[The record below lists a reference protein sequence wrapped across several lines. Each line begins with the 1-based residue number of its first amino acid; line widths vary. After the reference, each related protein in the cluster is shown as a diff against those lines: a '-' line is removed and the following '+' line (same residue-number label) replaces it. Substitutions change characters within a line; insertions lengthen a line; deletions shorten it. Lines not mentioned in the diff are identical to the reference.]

1 MTNINNTEN
10 GKWTLRLPVLIFTT
24 VLTALLV
31 ALGLAYIHANI
42 ERNHAITARK
52 RAWRQG
58 YLARTETEKA
68 KRDIYRYE
76 ISETTHLLEK
86 EKWDDALSMLKALNP
101 DFRGWECGLL
111 MNRASVEL
119 FTLCKYSNG
128 PCFVSCSPD
137 GKRLASANEN
147 CITIWDALTRKALMK
162 LHGDTNTID
171 PIAFSPDGKRLAS
184 AGAQGVKLWD
194 PVTGKMLLAIDGD
207 SKPVISVTFSPDGKQ
222 LAAIYKD
229 KAIKILD
236 TVTGTKLLVL
246 QGRAANA
253 QCVAFSP
260 DGKQLASG
268 SWKDT
273 ITFCHATTGK
283 ELRVVDAGVHGV
295 FSIAFSPD
303 GKHLA
308 VGGWTGVRLSDTA
321 TGKELFSR
329 HGASDYVRSLAFSP
343 DGETLT
349 AAGSGFLIL
358 MDAYT
363 GTVLRKF
370 KNDRDSVY
378 SLAFSPDGKR
388 LISGSDNDAGGPA
401 VQIWDTAIH
410 REQLRITVNPHS
422 EDDGPWTSWVNSVS
436 ISPDNK
442 RLAAGDTNKMI
453 TIWDTTAGKE
463 LLRFTGHS
471 NRIEHVAFAPD
482 GKRLVSVA
490 YGESV
495 KLWNSFTG
503 KELTT
508 LDGYSDW
515 VRSIAFSLDGKQL
528 AVGSRDGTIKIRNA
542 VTGKEQ
548 ITLKSDAY
556 VAMYVTFSA
565 DGKRLASLGSY
576 RHRKTAVKIWDTVTG
591 QELQTFEETF
601 LDVRRGPDLIALSPD
616 GQHLVWASW
625 RGLWLWDAVTGTKLF
640 GLKGHGG
647 DLQSVAFSPDG
658 KRLVSGSESW
668 GDGERTIRIW
678 DTISGKELLSLDG
691 AGDVLSLAFSPDGKL
706 LASGNSRN
714 TVTIWKTLDWT
725 KPPK

>member
-10 GKWTLRLPVLIFTT
+10 GKWIRRLPVLISTT
-24 VLTALLV
+24 VLIALLV
-31 ALGLAYIHANI
+31 ALGLAYIRANV

-52 RAWRQG
+52 YAWRQC
-58 YLARTETEKA
+58 YLARTETDDA
-68 KRDIYRYE
+68 KREIYRYE

-86 EKWDDALSMLKALNP
+86 EKWAEALALLNTLNP

-119 FTLCKYSNG
+119 FTLCKYPNG

-194 PVTGKMLLAIDGD
+194 PVTGKMLLTIDGD
-207 SKPVISVTFSPDGKQ
+207 SKPVISV
-222 LAAIYKD
+222 
-229 KAIKILD
+229 
-236 TVTGTKLLVL
+236 
-246 QGRAANA
+246 
-253 QCVAFSP
+253 AFSP
-260 DGKQLASG
+260 DGNRLA
-268 SWKDT
+268 
-273 ITFCHATTGK
+273 
-283 ELRVVDAGVHGV
+283 
-295 FSIAFSPD
+295 
-303 GKHLA
+303 
-308 VGGWTGVRLSDTA
+308 
-321 TGKELFSR
+321 
-329 HGASDYVRSLAFSP
+329 
-343 DGETLT
+343 
-349 AAGSGFLIL
+349 
-358 MDAYT
+358 
-363 GTVLRKF
+363 
-370 KNDRDSVY
+370 
-378 SLAFSPDGKR
+378 
-388 LISGSDNDAGGPA
+388 SGSDNDPGGNA
-401 VQIWDTAIH
+401 VQIWDTAIN
-410 REQLRITVNPHS
+410 REQLRITVKPYL
-422 EDDGPWTSWVNSVS
+422 DDDRRQMSWVNSVA

-442 RLAAGDTNKMI
+442 RLAAGDNNKMI

-471 NRIEHVAFAPD
+471 ETVEHVAFSPD
-482 GKRLVSVA
+482 GKRLASVA
-490 YGESV
+490 YGGSV

-503 KELTT
+503 EELAT

-542 VTGKEQ
+542 VTGDEQ
-548 ITLKSDAY
+548 ITLKCDAY
-556 VAMYVTFSA
+556 VAGSVTFSA
-565 DGKRLASLGSY
+565 DGTRLASLGSY
-576 RHRKTAVKIWDTVTG
+576 RHRGIAVKIWDTVTG
-591 QELQTFEETF
+591 LELQTFEETF

-616 GQHLVWASW
+616 GQRLVWASW

-640 GLKGHGG
+640 GFKGHGG

-668 GDGERTIRIW
+668 GDWKRTIRIW
-678 DTISGKELLSLDG
+678 DTMSGKELLSLDG
-691 AGDVLSLAFSPDGKL
+691 RGDVLSLTFSPDGKL